1 MESKTAK
8 SLKKGIVVV
17 LIANIVNLV
26 VSLLRSFLLPKY
38 LSVETYADIKLYQ
51 LYISYAGFAALG
63 YIDGMYLKYGG
74 KSLLDID
81 RKELNRNVSTF
92 RIFQLLISFVLFLVG
107 VIKKDYIFCAMSLS
121 IVALNMADYYK
132 CLFQATGEFSLYSR
146 IMNISSVSLF
156 VVSLVLLFILKIEKS
171 VPYIVSYVFIYYI
184 VWLFLEIRL
193 NRGGVKGNPTYF
205 SIIECKTS
213 INSGW
218 SLMIGTFVSTFMTGL
233 DRWCVKLTMDTY
245 AFALYSF
252 AASVVGFLAY
262 AISPIA
268 ITLYNYFCKDHENIN
283 YKKIRQMI
291 LLFVTIIIAG
301 AFPVK
306 FILEHYLE
314 KYYFAQKVIFILF
327 SGQVLYGFIKC
338 YYVNLYKASK
348 QQNKYMRGII
358 IVAISGVAFNI
369 LLYLLYNDMISFSIG
384 TMLAGVVWL
393 FLCAKDFPENKNSLI
408 ELLYSIILIVS
419 FIVCG
424 FIFKSYIG
432 FSLYILTWIGASVL
446 LMRESLCG
454 MIDILIKGLKRRISH

>member
-1 MESKTAK
+1 MESKTARG
-8 SLKKGIVVV
+8 LKKGIVVV
-17 LIANIVNLV
+17 LIANIINLV
-26 VSLLRSFLLPKY
+26 ISLLRNFLLPKY

-74 KSLLDID
+74 KSLLNID
-81 RKELNRNVSTF
+81 RNELNQNVSTF
-92 RIFQLLISFVLFLVG
+92 RIFQLLISFALLLVG
-107 VIKKDYIFCAMSLS
+107 FIWRDYIFCAMALS

-156 VVSLVLLFILKIEKS
+156 LASLILLFIVKIENS
-171 VPYIVSYVFIYYI
+171 APYIISYVIIYYI

-193 NRGGVKGNPTYF
+193 FKGGVKGNLTYF
-205 SIIECKTS
+205 SAVECKTS
-213 INSGW
+213 IKSGW

-268 ITLYNYFCKDHENIN
+268 ITLYNYFCKEHESIN

-291 LLFVTIIIAG
+291 LLFVTMIIAG

-306 FILEHYLE
+306 FILEYYLE
-314 KYYFAQKVIFILF
+314 KYLFAQNVIFILF

-358 IVAISGVAFNI
+358 IVAISGVAFN
-369 LLYLLYNDMISFSIG
+369 
-384 TMLAGVVWL
+384 
-393 FLCAKDFPENKNSLI
+393 
-408 ELLYSIILIVS
+408 
-419 FIVCG
+419 
-424 FIFKSYIG
+424 
-432 FSLYILTWIGASVL
+432 VL
-446 LMRESLCG
+446 L
-454 MIDILIKGLKRRISH
+454 